1 MTATNAPSVIED
13 CIISDNVN
21 TYGGKIID
29 GSSTIDN
36 LTFCNN
42 TGMITGASSIDKS
55 YLANNKI
62 NNAYNLYFLEG
73 GYINITNSVFE
84 NNFGLVRATQQGIS
98 INNKFINNT
107 GSLLSFILSKNDY
120 FKKNNGTAFI
130 GFSNTYNNYK
140 MLCDVINSTFIDCF
154 GDKGGAIKLLW
165 VLLLI
170 VLL

>member
-1 MTATNAPSVIED
+1 MGFLKTGSYTNVVLKNLTYKNGSITKYISGLYSLITTNAPSVIED

-42 TGMITGASSIDKS
+42 TGMITGVSSIDKS

-62 NNAYNLYFLEG
+62 TNNYNLYFLEG
-73 GYINITNSVFE
+73 GYINITNSVFK

-120 FKKNNGTAFI
+120 FKKKI
-130 GFSNTYNNYK
+130 
-140 MLCDVINSTFIDCF
+140 MELH
-154 GDKGGAIKLLW
+154 L
-165 VLLLI
+165 
-170 VLL
+170 